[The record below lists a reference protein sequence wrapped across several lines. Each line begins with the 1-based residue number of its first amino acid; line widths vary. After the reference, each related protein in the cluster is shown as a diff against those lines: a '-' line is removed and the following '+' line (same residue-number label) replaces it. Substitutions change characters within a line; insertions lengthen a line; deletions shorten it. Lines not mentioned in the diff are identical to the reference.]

1 MREIHPSENFWFRYI
16 NFLAD
21 IVARA
26 GISSVF
32 ADLVARN
39 QMDET
44 KTLDSVLVARLL
56 EMGFSNEE
64 ASVALS
70 RSDNSMDGALAF
82 LLQDEPLAPLNE
94 GLESAS
100 EEVSEIAEPNLGEE
114 GDWEDVDEEARED
127 PIKMMIAVNTEFKMS
142 VGKTASQV
150 AHAAVGL
157 YSTISSKKA
166 YSRFIREWNEE
177 GGKKIVLNGRNTATL
192 KLLVEQAKKMKLKNY
207 AVRDAGL
214 TEIPPGSWTAVAVIG
229 RDSAVSKIFG
239 QLPLLK

>member
-177 GGKKIVLNGRNTATL
+177 GSKKVVLDGKNAANL
-192 KLLVEQAKKMKLKNY
+192 KLLIDKAKTLK
-207 AVRDAGL
+207 VRHCAIEDTGL
-214 TEIPPGSWTAVAVIG
+214 TEVPPGSLTAVAFIG
-229 RDSAVSKIFG
+229 RASVVDKVTSS
-239 QLPLLK
+239 LPLLK